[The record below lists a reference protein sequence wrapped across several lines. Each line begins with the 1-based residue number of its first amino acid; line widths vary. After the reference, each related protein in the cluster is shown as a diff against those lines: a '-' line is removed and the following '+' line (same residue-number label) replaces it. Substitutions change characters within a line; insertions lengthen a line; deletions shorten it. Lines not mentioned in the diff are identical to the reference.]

1 MATEH
6 SLPAEKKRRGR
17 PRKNPVLTNASA
29 ENSPQT
35 LEQLTQTCIA
45 SLHTTLRQIEALVQ
59 ERHRQKL
66 SDQRIRNVGRELKEL
81 IKVMTRYGQ
90 I

>member
-6 SLPAEKKRRGR
+6 APLSEKKRRGR
-17 PRKNPVLTNASA
+17 PRKNPVAACESTANT
-29 ENSPQT
+29 PQS
-35 LEQLTQTCIA
+35 LKQLTQTCIC
-45 SLHTTLRQIEALVQ
+45 SLHEALHQIETLVQ

-66 SDQRIRNVGRELKEL
+66 SDQRIRNVSRELKEL
-81 IKVMTRYGQ
+81 IKVMTHYDQ